1 MANDIKSMD
10 ILWSEFIKSSK
21 EFFGYEKKLRKLK
34 KAQNEKRIKYNK

>member
-1 MANDIKSMD
+1 MDDVKNYD

-34 KAQNEKRIKYNK
+34 EK